1 MKSTNA
7 LVLTEKDVDDFH
19 PTKGRFT
26 EFILVPES
34 RRGILMSTDCWKAM
48 YPCIALGAI
57 VAYYD
62 PLTFKLE

>member
-1 MKSTNA
+1 MKSTDV
-7 LVLTEKDVDDFH
+7 LVLTEKDVDDY
-19 PTKGRFT
+19 PGTKGKFV

-34 RRGILMSTDCWKAM
+34 RRGILISTDCWKAM
-48 YPCIALGAI
+48 YPCIAMRAI